1 MSNSSVAPFVKWAGG
16 KRQLIP
22 QIKER
27 MPEKYNNYYEPFVG
41 GGAVTFELLP
51 ANALIN
57 DINKALINAYKQ
69 ICNAPKV
76 FMKAVNKL
84 DEEMW
89 EDGKEYYY
97 SLREHYND
105 KLMKAEYDVELA
117 ALFVFI
123 NKHCFNGLYRVNGK
137 GLFNVPYNNSRRT
150 SVDEEAIMS
159 TSKYLQGVT
168 IIDGDFEV
176 ACKDAKKGD
185 FVFLV
190 GPSGAGKSTFIKLI
204 LKEIDAD
211 EGTITACGYEV
222 TSLSNREI
230 PLFRRKVGTVFQD
243 FRLLPKKTVF
253 ENVAFA
259 MEVLHKTPRQ
269 IRKQVPQI
277 LSLVGISDK
286 AHKYPDELS
295 AGEQQRVAIARAIV
309 NNPTV
314 LIADEPTGNLD
325 PNTAWEIMDL
335 LEQINLRGTT
345 IVMVTHAKDIVDR
358 MKKRVIAIER
368 GKIVRDEE
376 GQYGYKEDTYF
387 AE

>member
-1 MSNSSVAPFVKWAGG
+1 MITFDHVTKRYRTNIGLDDVSVH
-16 KRQLIP
+16 I
-22 QIKER
+22 
-27 MPEKYNNYYEPFVG
+27 
-41 GGAVTFELLP
+41 
-51 ANALIN
+51 
-57 DINKALINAYKQ
+57 
-69 ICNAPKV
+69 
-76 FMKAVNKL
+76 
-84 DEEMW
+84 
-89 EDGKEYYY
+89 
-97 SLREHYND
+97 
-105 KLMKAEYDVELA
+105 
-117 ALFVFI
+117 
-123 NKHCFNGLYRVNGK
+123 
-137 GLFNVPYNNSRRT
+137 
-150 SVDEEAIMS
+150 
-159 TSKYLQGVT
+159 
-168 IIDGDFEV
+168 
-176 ACKDAKKGD
+176 KKGD

-204 LKEIDAD
+204 LKEINAD
-211 EGTITACGYEV
+211 EGTIQVGDFEV
-222 TSLSNREI
+222 TSLSNREVPI
-230 PLFRRKVGTVFQD
+230 FRRKVGTVFQD

-335 LEQINLRGTT
+335 LDKINLRGTT

-358 MKKRVIAIER
+358 MKKRVIAIEGGR
-368 GKIVRDEE
+368 IVRDEE
-376 GQYGYKEDTYF
+376 GQYGYKEEHYF